1 MFDRFIE
8 ILFEIMAHFDGEQ
21 FSAEVGPLGERV

>member
-8 ILFEIMAHFDGEQ
+8 ILCEIMAYMDGEQ
-21 FSAEVGPLGERV
+21 FSSEVGPLGERV